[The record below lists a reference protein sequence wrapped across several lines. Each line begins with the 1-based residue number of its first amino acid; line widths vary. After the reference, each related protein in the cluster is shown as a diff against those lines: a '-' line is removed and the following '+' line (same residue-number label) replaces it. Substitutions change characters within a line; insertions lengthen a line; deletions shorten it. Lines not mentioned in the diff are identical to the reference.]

1 MRPIRDLTQAVTM
14 PVKALFIVGVCAL
27 INLMTSPGHWWFQWV
42 ALGMGIAAAVALAR
56 GLRTLLVLALVF
68 WVGRTIYRR
77 YGAAARA
84 RFDAWVAAAQPKAA
98 EVVGAL
104 RTAGEGFAGGAVRH

>member
-14 PVKALFIVGVCAL
+14 PLKAVFVVGVCAL
-27 INLMTSPGHWWFQWV
+27 INWMTSPGNWWFQWV
-42 ALGMGIAAAVALAR
+42 ALGMGIAAAVALAK
-56 GLRTLLVLALVF
+56 GLRTLLVLALVY

-77 YGAAARA
+77 YGADART

-104 RTAGEGFAGGAVRH
+104 RTAGQGFAGGAVRH